1 MTKLFTDFF
10 INACKY
16 GGFFVYLNFAR
27 RHARSK
33 NSNKYLDF
41 YSLIRI
47 FAEIFGNHSATY
59 SILTT
64 TIRSIKSE

>member
-1 MTKLFTDFF
+1 MTKLFTVFF
-10 INACKY
+10 FFVCKY
-16 GGFFVYLNFAR
+16 GELFVSLSF
-27 RHARSK
+27 ARSK

>member
-27 RHARSK
+27 HARSK
-33 NSNKYLDF
+33 KL
-41 YSLIRI
+41 
-47 FAEIFGNHSATY
+47 
-59 SILTT
+59 
-64 TIRSIKSE
+64 K

>member
-16 GGFFVYLNFAR
+16 GELFVSLSFAR

-47 FAEIFGNHSATY
+47 FAVYN
-59 SILTT
+59 
-64 TIRSIKSE
+64 

>member
-1 MTKLFTDFF
+1 MTKLLTVFF
-10 INACKY
+10 VNACKY
-16 GGFFVYLNFAR
+16 GELFVSLSFA

>member
-1 MTKLFTDFF
+1 MTKLLTVFF
-10 INACKY
+10 VNACKY
-16 GGFFVYLNFAR
+16 GELFVSLSFA

-47 FAEIFGNHSATY
+47 FAVYN
-59 SILTT
+59 
-64 TIRSIKSE
+64 

>member
-1 MTKLFTDFF
+1 MTKLFTVFF
-10 INACKY
+10 VNACK
-16 GGFFVYLNFAR
+16 

>member
-27 RHARSK
+27 SDTLARK

-47 FAEIFGNHSATY
+47 FAVYN
-59 SILTT
+59 
-64 TIRSIKSE
+64 